1 MSNRAVYTVADYT
14 PITIVGP
21 RNERLPGGG
30 GEVITLYNLKPAK
43 LGAVDNFVTYS
54 AINKNRYHGY
64 EVNLNGRL
72 KNGGLVFCGITR
84 GRRGSKPWAGWH
96 PEGPRRCTP
105 VPP

>member
-72 KNGGLVFCGITR
+72 KNGGLAFCRITLGRTGNNTR
-84 GRRGSKPWAGWH
+84 GLSH
-96 PEGPRRCTP
+96 PNVLRLRHA
-105 VPP
+105 